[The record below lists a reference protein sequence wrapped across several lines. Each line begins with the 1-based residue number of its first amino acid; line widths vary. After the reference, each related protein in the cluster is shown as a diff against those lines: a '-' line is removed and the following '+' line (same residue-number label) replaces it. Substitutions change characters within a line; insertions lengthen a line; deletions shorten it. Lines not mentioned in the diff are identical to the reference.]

1 VTTLV
6 PLQLP
11 TSSHAGALCHLLRW
25 IAAAALVLAA
35 THGSSAWSQDQ
46 QNPEYSIKAA
56 FLCKFGNYVAWPAGP
71 AHADAAPAFRIGVLA
86 STEFA
91 DELISAA
98 RGQTVNGQAIVV
110 QRLERGDSLDGLS
123 ILFIARTH
131 AARTAE
137 ALVAVK
143 DKPVLTVTESDQGL
157 ASGAIVNFVI
167 VDNKVRFD
175 VSLGAAERSKLK
187 ISARL
192 LGVAR
197 QVEGRPS

>member
-1 VTTLV
+1 MTPV
-6 PLQLP
+6 PLQRP
-11 TSSHAGALCHLLRW
+11 TSAVEAALCCLLRW
-25 IAAAALVLAA
+25 IAATALVLAA
-35 THGSSAWSQDQ
+35 AHGSSAWSQDQ
-46 QNPEYSIKAA
+46 NEYSIKAA

-91 DELISAA
+91 DELITAA

-110 QRLERGDSLDGLS
+110 RRLERGDSLDGLS

-143 DKPVLTVTESDQGL
+143 DRPVLTVTESDQGL
-157 ASGAIVNFVI
+157 ASGAIVNFVV

-175 VSLGAAERSKLK
+175 VSLHAAERSKLK